1 MTLKK
6 WRWYKT
12 LNMYIMPTKIVKA
25 KGTEYFDYFEYNDE
39 KERLRYFVNIPD
51 DQFYG
56 IDNRDFFG
64 RWKLTTK
71 IQHKMIKT
79 AFRPKTHY

>member
-51 DQFYG
+51 LVVG
-56 IDNRDFFG
+56 N
-64 RWKLTTK
+64 
-71 IQHKMIKT
+71 
-79 AFRPKTHY
+79 